1 MRSPII
7 PIAVTLCV
15 IAAPAWAHHEAIY
28 GPQSALVLSGER
40 YFTVQVFSRQTGP
53 KDERVQET
61 TTVLSGGLASRR
73 LPVSLSIVVPFS
85 VIAEGKRGGTRT
97 GLENAVVAARYRL
110 DVPAI
115 ARGLHVEEG
124 YLLAVGG
131 VELPTGTIDYDFGQG
146 APAIVAGG
154 QFGLERRPF
163 SVIAYGI
170 VHRYAERHDVRDSG
184 NTFVGGGVAWTPIDS
199 ADGRVLSLQFG
210 VSREVVSRETVQGL
224 AMNDTGGWAVVAHP
238 TVTWSTNERLL
249 FFAST
254 SVPLAHHW
262 KNPADQERFRIGVG
276 AILALAR

>member
-7 PIAVTLCV
+7 PIAVTVCV

-40 YFTVQVFSRQTGP
+40 YLTVQVFSRQTGP
-53 KDERVQET
+53 TDGRVQET
-61 TTVLSGGLASRR
+61 TAVLSGGLALRR

-110 DVPAI
+110 DAPAI
-115 ARGLHVEEG
+115 ARTFHVEEG

-131 VELPTGTIDYDFGQG
+131 VELPTGTIDYDFGHG

-163 SVIAYGI
+163 SLIAYGI
-170 VHRYAERHDVRDSG
+170 VHRYAERHDVRSSG
-184 NTFVGGGVAWTPIDS
+184 NAFVGGGVAWTPIDT
-199 ADGRVLSLQFG
+199 AEGRVLSLQFG
-210 VSREVVSRETVQGL
+210 VSREVISRETVQGL

-254 SVPLAHHW
+254 SVPLARHW
-262 KNPADQERFRIGVG
+262 KNPLNEERFRIGAG

>member
-1 MRSPII
+1 MRSAIVLT
-7 PIAVTLCV
+7 AATVWV

-28 GPQSALVLSGER
+28 GSQSALVLSGER
-40 YFTVQVFSRQTGP
+40 YVTVQVFSRQTGP
-53 KDERVQET
+53 KDARVQET
-61 TTVLSGGLASRR
+61 TTVLSGGLSSPR
-73 LPVSLSIVVPFS
+73 LPVSLSVVVPLS
-85 VIAEGKRGGTRT
+85 VIAEGKRGTRT

-110 DVPAI
+110 DAPAI
-115 ARGLHVEEG
+115 ARGLHVQEG

-154 QFGLERRPF
+154 QFGLERRPL

-184 NTFVGGGVAWTPIDS
+184 NTFVGGGLAWTPIDT
-199 ADGRVLSLQFG
+199 AEGHVLSLQFG
-210 VSREVVSRETVQGL
+210 VSREIVSRETVQGA

-249 FFAST
+249 FFASM
-254 SVPLAHHW
+254 SVPMAHQW
-262 KNPADQERFRIGVG
+262 RNPAEQERFRIGLG
-276 AILALAR
+276 AILALGR